1 MGACVSFI
9 VFCDAS
15 IIIFSLLCAS
25 PWIMYTQGLN
35 SIKFIF
41 RFLIQ
46 NIVRKEKSLFF
57 VKNEKQDSFP
67 LNVKM
72 LGIKQFPLNLAITH
86 KMLTI

>member
-1 MGACVSFI
+1 MGACVSFV
-9 VFCDAS
+9 VFYDAS
-15 IIIFSLLCAS
+15 ITIFSLLCAS

-35 SIKFIF
+35 IKFIF

-86 KMLTI
+86 KMLTT